1 MRDIAITGLGAVSA
15 AGTDIPQTLAA
26 FRRKARNPQKPSQF
40 STTLPYLVFEVND
53 FSSPFTNEMRTIQ
66 LMRHAA
72 KEALGHAGLKGNLN
86 DFRVGACLGT
96 TVACQLNDIDFYR
109 AYRQNGTIDETKI
122 ARYLRGN
129 PAENLASYFKL
140 NGPVLTV
147 ANACSSGTDAIGT
160 ALAWLSADMCDIA
173 ICGGADELSHVAYCG
188 FGSLSVSS
196 DRPCRPFDYD
206 RKGLNLGEGA
216 GILILEKKE
225 TAQKRG
231 QKSFLSLLG
240 YASSADAYHL
250 TAPHP
255 EGKGLET
262 AIQKVLKN
270 CRLKPADIAFINAH
284 GTATRDNDRVEGRV
298 FKKVFGRDIK
308 FLSTKGFTGHT
319 LGAAGG
325 LEAVLTGLGLRE
337 GWLPKNAGFE
347 KEDPEIG
354 LSPLAALTQLNG
366 CYAMS
371 TSLAFG
377 GNNSA
382 LVMGIE
388 R

>member
-1 MRDIAITGLGAVSA
+1 MRDIAITGLGAISA
-15 AGTDIPQTLAA
+15 AGVDIASTLAT
-26 FRRKARNPQKPSQF
+26 FKRGGRNPQKPWAF
-40 STTLPYLVFEVND
+40 STALPYLAFEVKD
-53 FSSPFTNEMRTIQ
+53 FSSPFTNEMRTVQ
-66 LMRHAA
+66 LMRYAVA
-72 KEALGHAGLKGNLN
+72 EALEDAGLRGNLK
-86 DFRVGACLGT
+86 DFRVGVCLGT

-109 AYRQNGTIDETKI
+109 AYRQNGTIDERKI
-122 ARYLRGN
+122 ARYLKGN
-129 PAENLASYFKL
+129 PAENLAAYLKL

-147 ANACSSGTDAIGT
+147 TNACSSGTDAIGI
-160 ALAWLSADMCDIA
+160 AREWLSHDMCDIV

-196 DRPCRPFDYD
+196 DEPCRPFDCN

-225 TAQKRG
+225 IAQKRG
-231 QKSFLSLLG
+231 QKALLSLLG
-240 YASSADAYHL
+240 YASSADAHHL

-255 EGKGLET
+255 EGKGLKI
-262 AIQKVLKN
+262 AINKVLKN
-270 CRLKPADIAFINAH
+270 CGLSPEEISFINAH
-284 GTATRDNDRVEGRV
+284 GTATRDNDRTEGKV
-298 FKKVFGRDIK
+298 FKEIFGPKTK
-308 FLSTKGFTGHT
+308 FISTKGFTGHA

-325 LEAVLTGLGLRE
+325 LEAVFTCLGLRE
-337 GWLPKNAGFE
+337 GWLPKSPGFE

-354 LSPLAALTQLNG
+354 LSPLTAPTQLNG

-382 LVMGIE
+382 LVIGME